1 MYSPK
6 RRLRLFRPVGPPPF
20 NPLSIP
26 GSLIWLDG
34 ADQTSLVLA
43 GNVVTQWNDK
53 SGNGRTFSTT
63 AGSPTYGSLTVSFPS
78 GAVIRS
84 NSNINL
90 TTSTSI
96 FVVSRLGSADGGLR
110 TVIAFPNING
120 GDHSIRY
127 SQNRLNIPTNP
138 QDFSAS
144 YHVNGELNP
153 SLPESAYSSPH
164 IISSGS
170 SQTSGSTPLSL
181 SSTFLERFFVGDIYE
196 VLVYTSVPTQL
207 QRQQVEGYLAW
218 KWGLQATLPANHPY
232 KNIRP

>member
-1 MYSPK
+1 MM
-6 RRLRLFRPVGPPPF
+6 
-20 NPLSIP
+20 
-26 GSLIWLDG
+26 
-34 ADQTSLVLA
+34 
-43 GNVVTQWNDK
+43 
-53 SGNGRTFSTT
+53 
-63 AGSPTYGSLTVSFPS
+63 
-78 GAVIRS
+78 
-84 NSNINL
+84 
-90 TTSTSI
+90 
-96 FVVSRLGSADGGLR
+96 
-110 TVIAFPNING
+110 IAFPNITIPANNL
-120 GDHSIRY
+120 GDFSIRY
-127 SQNRLNIPTNP
+127 FLNRLNIPTNAN
-138 QDFSAS
+138 DFSSS